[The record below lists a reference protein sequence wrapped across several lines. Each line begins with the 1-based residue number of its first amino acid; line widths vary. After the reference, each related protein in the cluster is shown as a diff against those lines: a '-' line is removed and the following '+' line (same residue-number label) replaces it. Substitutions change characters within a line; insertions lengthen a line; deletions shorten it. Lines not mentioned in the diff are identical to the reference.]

1 MPPELDADIS
11 STLTPEELAA
21 IGSEDTPE
29 EHLIMRKGTEGD
41 GDTDTD
47 TDADGDSDDGDH
59 DADDDG
65 GAEDGDGKP
74 ADTPSK
80 ELAEQPKPVE
90 PQAVAQVVDARYE
103 AALPSDYDDKILAI
117 KDRDRALRQ
126 QYKDGEI
133 DIDER
138 DQGLAELS
146 EQREQLIVA
155 RTKAEISQEMRAQS
169 ETKQQE
175 AAQQTWQGA
184 INSFVDATAKAE
196 GGVDYRKDAAKASDW
211 DGFVRALAAKP
222 EHSDKSMTWFLE
234 EAHKRVLAL
243 HGMSSAAA
251 PTKSKKEVI
260 AEAVAKRK
268 PPIASMPKNIADV
281 PGADGPGDVDDQFAD
296 VSALDGWELEQ
307 AIARMSP
314 AQRAKFARGG

>member
-11 STLTPEELAA
+11 ATLTPEELEAM
-21 IGSEDTPE
+21 GSEDTPE
-29 EHLIMRKGTEGD
+29 EHLIMRKGAEGD
-41 GDTDTD
+41 DDTDD
-47 TDADGDSDDGDH
+47 DEGDDGD
-59 DADDDG
+59 DADDG
-65 GAEDGDGKP
+65 EGDNKQ
-74 ADTPSK
+74 ADAAPK
-80 ELAEQPKPVE
+80 EAAEQPKPAE
-90 PQAVAQVVDARYE
+90 PQAIAPVVDNRYE

-169 ETKQQE
+169 ESKQQE

-184 INSFVDATAKAE
+184 INSFVASTAE
-196 GGVDYRKDAAKASDW
+196 SGIDYRKDAEKANDW

-222 EHSDKSMTWFLE
+222 EHSDKSMQWFLE
-234 EAHKRVLAL
+234 EAHKRVMAL
-243 HGMSSAAA
+243 HGIAATA
-251 PTKSKKEVI
+251 PTKSKKETI
-260 AEAVAKRK
+260 ADAVAKRK
-268 PPIASMPKNIADV
+268 PPIANMPKNIADV

-296 VSALDGWELEQ
+296 VTNLDGWELEQ
-307 AIARMSP
+307 AIARMTP